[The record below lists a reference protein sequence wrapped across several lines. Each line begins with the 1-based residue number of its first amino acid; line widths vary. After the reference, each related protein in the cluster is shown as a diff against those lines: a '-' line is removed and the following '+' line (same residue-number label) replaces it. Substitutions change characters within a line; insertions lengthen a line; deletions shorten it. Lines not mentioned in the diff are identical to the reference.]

1 MGSMEGSMSTYSPA
15 TVRKKSGSNGWY
27 VCVTIPQDLRP
38 FFKGRAQL
46 LRKIKGAESKADAY
60 DKRKPFEAAIYL
72 EFDRVNI
79 GSHPLCIAAN
89 ALNKILMKHGAGQS
103 KAFDF
108 ENVEVMQEWF
118 HPENRWHLE
127 EDLRNRAGLVLSYEP
142 IDADEAGLVSIA
154 KERVQPLLDAFVDE
168 FRKVIAENQNPKKRG
183 KLFVDVAEEYHSS
196 HLFLQNKK
204 TNTHK
209 RQKTIDKE
217 KRYVRKFIDWVG
229 SAATV
234 DEFGPRLGTDYAEA
248 LAKADSGLIDFRGK
262 APSAETIEA
271 HFSSVRNVLDWAW
284 RREYIP
290 LNPWRG
296 LNLGGYGEPRKPK
309 RDWTEDELRQVFS
322 LDMPPQDRL
331 CLAILAYTGARLDE
345 IALLEWSQFNEAQ
358 APNGETVCWIDTTD
372 AIVKNNPSRR
382 LIPIIP
388 KIAELIKAH
397 PRGLN
402 KQEPDRLFTYK
413 RQGPDRKAE
422 NKASFALMKHLRKV
436 SRDDNFAVHGLRHTF
451 TTWCRGKIDWE
462 VREFLMGRG
471 GEGEGANYGQAAHVQ
486 DVMAQLDFLD
496 TSYLDDLLA
505 IENKAFT

>member
-1 MGSMEGSMSTYSPA
+1 
-15 TVRKKSGSNGWY
+15 
-27 VCVTIPQDLRP
+27 
-38 FFKGRAQL
+38 
-46 LRKIKGAESKADAY
+46 
-60 DKRKPFEAAIYL
+60 
-72 EFDRVNI
+72 VNVAR
-79 GSHPLCIAAN
+79 HPLCVAAN
-89 ALNKILMKHGAGQS
+89 ELDQLLVSTGGGNS
-103 KAFDF
+103 KLYDF
-108 ENVEVMQEWF
+108 NNIEVMQDWF
-118 HPENRWHLE
+118 HPEHRWHLE
-127 EDLRNRAGLVLSYEP
+127 EDLRARAGSALNYEP
-142 IDADEAGLVSIA
+142 IDPEDIA
-154 KERVQPLLDAFVDE
+154 VVDYKQRQIQPLQDAFIEE
-168 FRKVIAENQNPKKRG
+168 FRIVLAENQTPKKRG
-183 KLFVDVAEEYHSS
+183 KLFTDVADEYHSS

-204 TNTHK
+204 TNTRK

-248 LAKADSGLIDFRGK
+248 LAKADSGLIDFRGT

-296 LNLGGYGEPRKPK
+296 LNLGGYGEPREPK

-322 LDMPPQDRL
+322 LSMPPQDRL

-345 IALLEWSQFNEAQ
+345 IALLEWDQFSEAT
-358 APNGETVCWIDTTD
+358 APNGETVHWIDTTD
-372 AIVKNNPSRR
+372 AIVKNKPSRR

-436 SRDDNFAVHGLRHTF
+436 SSDRDFAVHGLRHTF

-471 GEGEGANYGQAAHVQ
+471 GEGEGANYGQAAHIQ

-496 TSYLDDLLA
+496 TSYLDGFPA
-505 IENKAFT
+505 IENKAAV